1 MRTVRVY
8 KDNMREHI
16 FRSLFFTDTV
26 IFLGIG
32 LFLAIGIFILYKF
45 VLNEFYYGLYF
56 STVFVA
62 ELFYA
67 ILATVKIENQS
78 IYKVIPRAISHHA
91 SKKQYAQKELDK
103 TTSDFAITDNYIKR
117 KKRLIAVYEI
127 RPFEI
132 ALLNEE
138 DREQFYNKIK
148 TTLHTL
154 PGKVQ
159 LIVRKEIA
167 KPSDYQ
173 EHFFSIYKDS
183 LPNREHL
190 IDNYVNDITNLLSIG
205 KFQMVKYYAIFS
217 TPLLSTKE
225 EEFVKAAKRLYDMG
239 IRFSGGLELAQIT
252 AKQLTKEELISYFQS
267 QFRNLNN

>member
-32 LFLAIGIFILYKF
+32 LFLAVGIFIFYKF
-45 VLNEFYYGLYF
+45 IIHEFYFGLYF
-56 STVFVA
+56 STVFII

-67 ILATVKIENQS
+67 LAATLKIENQS
-78 IYKVIPRAISHHA
+78 IYKVIPRAISHHS
-91 SKKQYAQKELDK
+91 SKKQYAQKELDRS
-103 TTSDFAITDNYIKR
+103 TGDFTITDNYIKR

-127 RPFEI
+127 RPFDI
-132 ALLNEE
+132 ALLNDE

-167 KPSDYQ
+167 KPADLQ
-173 EHFFSIYKDS
+173 DHFFSLYKDS

-190 IDNYVNDITNLLSIG
+190 IDNYVNDLTNLLRIG
-205 KFQMVKYYAIFS
+205 KFQMVKYYAVFS
-217 TPLLSTKE
+217 TPLQSTKE
-225 EEFVKAAKRLYDMG
+225 EEFVKACKRLYDMG

-252 AKQLTKEELISYFQS
+252 TRQLTKEELIMYFQS
-267 QFRNLNN
+267 QFRSI

>member
-1 MRTVRVY
+1 MKTVRVY

-26 IFLGIG
+26 IFLSIG
-32 LFLAIGIFILYKF
+32 LFLAISIFIFYKF
-45 VLNEFYYGLYF
+45 ILHEFYYGLYF
-56 STVFVA
+56 STVLVI
-62 ELFYA
+62 EIFYA
-67 ILATVKIENQS
+67 MLATVKIENQS
-78 IYKVIPRAISHHA
+78 IYKVIPRALIHST
-91 SKKQYAQKELDK
+91 SKKQYATKELDK
-103 TTSDFAITDNYIKR
+103 TTSDFTITDNYIKR

-127 RPFEI
+127 RPFDI

-159 LIVRKEIA
+159 LLVRKEIA
-167 KPSDYQ
+167 KPADYQ
-173 EHFFSIYKDS
+173 EHFFSIYRDS

-190 IDNYVNDITNLLSIG
+190 IDNYVHDITNLLNIG
-205 KFQMVKYYAIFS
+205 KFQMVKYYAVFS
-217 TPLLSTKE
+217 TPLVSSKE
-225 EEFVKAAKRLYDMG
+225 DEFVKACKRLYDMG

-252 AKQLTKEELISYFQS
+252 TRQLTKKELVTYFQS
-267 QFRNLNN
+267 QFRNL

>member
-1 MRTVRVY
+1 
-8 KDNMREHI
+8 MREHI

-45 VLNEFYYGLYF
+45 ILHEFYYGLFF
-56 STVFVA
+56 STVFIA
-62 ELFYA
+62 ELFYG
-67 ILATVKIENQS
+67 IIATVKIENQS
-78 IYKVIPRAISHHA
+78 IYKVIPRAIIHNA
-91 SKKQYAQKELDK
+91 TKKQYAMKELDK

-117 KKRLIAVYEI
+117 KKRLIVVYEI
-127 RPFEI
+127 RPFDI

-173 EHFFSIYKDS
+173 DHFFSIYKDS
-183 LPNREHL
+183 LPNRENL
-190 IDNYVNDITNLLSIG
+190 IDNYVRDITNLLSIG
-205 KFQMVKYYAIFS
+205 KFQMVKYYAVFS
-217 TPLLSTKE
+217 TPIISTKE
-225 EEFVKAAKRLYDMG
+225 DDFVKACKRLYDMG
-239 IRFSGGLELAQIT
+239 IRFASGLELAQIT
-252 AKQLTKEELISYFQS
+252 ARQLSKEELVEYFQS
-267 QFRNLNN
+267 QFRSI

>member
-32 LFLAIGIFILYKF
+32 LFLAISIFILYKF
-45 VLNEFYYGLYF
+45 VLHEFYYGLYF
-56 STVFVA
+56 STVFVT
-62 ELFYA
+62 EIFYA

-78 IYKVIPRAISHHA
+78 IYKVIPRAIVHNT
-91 SKKQYAQKELDK
+91 SKKQYAMKELDK
-103 TTSDFAITDNYIKR
+103 TTSDFAISDNYIKR

-127 RPFEI
+127 RPFDI

-173 EHFFSIYKDS
+173 EHFFSIYKDA
-183 LPNREHL
+183 LPNRENL
-190 IDNYVNDITNLLSIG
+190 IDNYVHDVTNLLSIG
-205 KFQMVKYYAIFS
+205 KFQMVKYYAVFS
-217 TPLLSTKE
+217 TPLVSTKE
-225 EEFVKAAKRLYDMG
+225 DEFVKACKRLYDMG
-239 IRFSGGLELAQIT
+239 IRFSSGLELAQIT
-252 AKQLTKEELISYFQS
+252 TRQLSKNELVEYFQS
-267 QFRNLNN
+267 QFRSI

>member
-32 LFLAIGIFILYKF
+32 LFLAIGIFIFYKF
-45 VLNEFYYGLYF
+45 ILHEFYYGLYF
-56 STVFVA
+56 STVFVI
-62 ELFYA
+62 EIFYA
-67 ILATVKIENQS
+67 LAATIKIENQS
-78 IYKVIPRAISHHA
+78 IYKVIPRALTHSA
-91 SKKQYAQKELDK
+91 TKKQYATKELDK
-103 TTSDFAITDNYIKR
+103 TISDFTITDNYIKR

-127 RPFEI
+127 KPFDI

-159 LIVRKEIA
+159 IIVRKEIA

-173 EHFFSIYKDS
+173 EHFFSIYKDA
-183 LPNREHL
+183 LPNREQL
-190 IDNYVNDITNLLSIG
+190 IDNYINDITNLLNIG
-205 KFQMVKYYAIFS
+205 KFQMVKYYAVFS
-217 TPLLSTKE
+217 TSLLSTKE

-252 AKQLTKEELISYFQS
+252 TRQLTKEELVTYFQS
-267 QFRNLNN
+267 QFRSL

>member
-8 KDNMREHI
+8 KDNLREHI

-32 LFLAIGIFILYKF
+32 LFLAISIFIFYKF
-45 VLNEFYYGLYF
+45 LIHEFYYGLYF
-56 STVFVA
+56 STVFIA
-62 ELFYA
+62 EIFYA
-67 ILATVKIENQS
+67 IAATVKIENQS
-78 IYKVIPRAISHHA
+78 IYKVIPRAIVHHS

-103 TTSDFAITDNYIKR
+103 TTSDFTITDNYIKR

-127 RPFEI
+127 QPYDI
-132 ALLNEE
+132 ALLNDE

-167 KPSDYQ
+167 KPSDMQ
-173 EHFFSIYKDS
+173 DHFFSIYKNS
-183 LPNREHL
+183 LPNRERL
-190 IDNYVNDITNLLSIG
+190 IDNYVQDLTNLLNLG
-205 KFQMVKYYAIFS
+205 KFQIVKYYAVFS
-217 TPLLSTKE
+217 TPLTSTKE
-225 EEFVKAAKRLYDMG
+225 EEFVNACKRLYDMG
-239 IRFSGGLELAQIT
+239 IRFSSSLEIAQIT
-252 AKQLTKEELISYFQS
+252 VRQLSKNELVSYLQS
-267 QFRNLNN
+267 QFRKL

>member
-32 LFLAIGIFILYKF
+32 IFLAIGIFILYKF
-45 VLNEFYYGLYF
+45 ILHEFYYGLYF
-56 STVFVA
+56 STVFVT

-67 ILATVKIENQS
+67 IIATVKIEKQS
-78 IYKVIPRAISHHA
+78 IYKIIPRAIAHST
-91 SKKQYAQKELDK
+91 SKKQYETKELDK
-103 TTSDFAITDNYIKR
+103 TISDFTITDNYIKR

-127 RPFEI
+127 QPFDI

-173 EHFFSIYKDS
+173 EHFFSIYKDA
-183 LPNREHL
+183 LPNREQL
-190 IDNYVNDITNLLSIG
+190 IDNYVEDITNLLQLG

-217 TPLLSTKE
+217 TPLVSTKE
-225 EEFVKAAKRLYDMG
+225 EEFVNACKRLYDMS

-252 AKQLTKEELISYFQS
+252 TRQLTKEELVSYFQS
-267 QFRNLNN
+267 QFRSL

>member
-32 LFLAIGIFILYKF
+32 LSLAVGIFILYKF
-45 VLNEFYYGLYF
+45 VLHQFYYGLYF
-56 STVFVA
+56 STVFIA
-62 ELFYA
+62 ELFYG

-78 IYKVIPRAISHHA
+78 IYKVIPRAIVHKS
-91 SKKQYAQKELDK
+91 SKKQYAMKELDK
-103 TTSDFAITDNYIKR
+103 TTSDFSITDNYIKR

-127 RPFEI
+127 RPFDI

-167 KPSDYQ
+167 KPADYQ

-183 LPNREHL
+183 LPNRENL
-190 IDNYVNDITNLLSIG
+190 IDNYVHDITNLLSIG
-205 KFQMVKYYAIFS
+205 KFQMVKYYAVFS
-217 TPLLSTKE
+217 TPILSTKE
-225 EEFVKAAKRLYDMG
+225 DEYVLACKRLYDMG
-239 IRFSGGLELAQIT
+239 IRFSNGLELAQIT
-252 AKQLTKEELISYFQS
+252 ARQLSKEELVDYFQS
-267 QFRNLNN
+267 QFRSI